1 MVKFEWTDK
10 VLSAINSSTTWGDD
24 TRERVFQILSEFK
37 EAQNSTCNQQTKVL
51 ISALKFGYHAREDG
65 ASLESTINQYKSLQK
80 Q

>member
-1 MVKFEWTDK
+1 MEKKCCVGCRIAGVCGREYGGKTPPC
-10 VLSAINSSTTWGDD
+10 
-24 TRERVFQILSEFK
+24 TRKSK